1 MNIQINVSQGTK
13 NIDKMIKLLK
23 EDVPKTVF
31 KESGNI
37 LEQSKQICPVITGFL
52 RNSGNVK
59 QDGNTTKIAY
69 DAHYAIYVHERP
81 NFSKGYK
88 WLINTFEANRSR
100 LLKEVEKTLK

>member
-1 MNIQINVSQGTK
+1 MNVQINVSHGTK
-13 NIDKMIKLLK
+13 SIDKMIELLR

-31 KESGNI
+31 KESNNI

-52 RNSGNVK
+52 RSSGNVK
-59 QDGNTTKIAY
+59 QNGNETKISY

-88 WLINTFEANRSR
+88 WLINTFESNRSR
-100 LLKEVEKTLK
+100 LLKEIEKTLK